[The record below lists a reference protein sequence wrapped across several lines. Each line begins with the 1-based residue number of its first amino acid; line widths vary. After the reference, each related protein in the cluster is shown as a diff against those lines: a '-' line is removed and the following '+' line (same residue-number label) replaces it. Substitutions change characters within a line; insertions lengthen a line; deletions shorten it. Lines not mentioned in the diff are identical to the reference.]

1 MIDLTKFSYCE
12 SVFATSASPWCIR
25 ELTADGQKLTG
36 GIDTASLCG
45 RVQPRAVPPGMQKGF
60 GGWDLAVPVDLGQYP
75 GVVCK
80 NCAAVLRQ
88 KLGLP

>member
-1 MIDLTKFSYCE
+1 VIDLTKFSYCE
-12 SVFATSASPWCIR
+12 STHATSMSPWCIR
-25 ELTADGQKLTG
+25 ELTAAGQKLTG

-45 RVQPRAVPPGMQKGF
+45 RVRPRGGPGKGW
-60 GGWDLAVPVDLGQYP
+60 GGWDLAVPVDPVDPGRHP

-88 KLGLP
+88 KLGLT